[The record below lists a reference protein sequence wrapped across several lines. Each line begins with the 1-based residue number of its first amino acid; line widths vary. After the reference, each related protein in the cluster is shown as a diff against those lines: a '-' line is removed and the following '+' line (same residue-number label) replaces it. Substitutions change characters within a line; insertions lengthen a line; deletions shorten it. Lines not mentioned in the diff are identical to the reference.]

1 MLRKKILVITGDTI
15 SKKMAGPAI
24 RAMEIS
30 KILSQHADVTL
41 VSTSAAEQLKV
52 GFPIVAARGRSL
64 KQLVSQAEVVVF
76 QGFVLA
82 QNPWLSRS
90 GKLLIAD
97 LYDPMHLEQLEDTA
111 ELSSESKLKAV
122 ANTVAVISDQLRK
135 ADHFIC
141 ATEKQRDLWL
151 GHLSAVGRVNPL
163 NYEQD
168 SSLRKLIDVVPFGIS
183 EDEPQQD
190 RHAIKGN
197 IPGISPEDKV
207 ILWGGGI
214 YNWFDPLTLIRSIE
228 LLSKKKPNVKL
239 FFMGVS
245 HPNPVFPEFA
255 MSRQAQQL
263 SAELGLTGNNVFFNQ
278 EWVDYE
284 DRVNFLLDSDLGVS
298 THFDHLET
306 AFSFRTRILDYLWAR
321 LPIVT
326 TEGDSF
332 GDYVSR
338 YSLGI
343 SVPPENHSA
352 LAEAIETLLFDEEIR
367 SLSINNIDTFRQ
379 DFVWSKATLPLL
391 NMCLNQDHAPDLTS
405 GLQSVP
411 HHFVKETW
419 LRGKIRGLFII
430 YRAGGFK
437 AVFSRFSSG
446 GTK

>member
-1 MLRKKILVITGDTI
+1 MVHKNIVVITGDTI
-15 SKKMAGPAI
+15 SAKMAGPAI

-30 KILSQHADVTL
+30 TILAQHADVTL
-41 VSTSAAEQLKV
+41 VSTSSAEQLNV
-52 GFPIVAARGRSL
+52 QFPIVSARGRLL
-64 KQLVSQAEVVVF
+64 KLLVSKADVIIF

-82 QNPWLSRS
+82 QNPWISKS

-111 ELSSESKLKAV
+111 QESSEKKVKAV

-151 GHLSAVGRVNPL
+151 GHLSALGRVNPL
-163 NYEQD
+163 TYHQD

-183 EDEPQQD
+183 EHDPVQS
-190 RHAIKGN
+190 RHAIKGE
-197 IPGISPEDKV
+197 IEGITLEDKV

-214 YNWFDPLTLIRSIE
+214 YNWFDPLTLIRAIE
-228 LLSKKKPNVKL
+228 MLSKKRPNVKL
-239 FFMGVS
+239 FYLGVS

-263 SAELGLTGNNVFFNQ
+263 SNELGLTDKNVFFNQ
-278 EWVDYE
+278 DWVDYE
-284 DRVNFLLDSDLGVS
+284 DRVNYLLDADLGVS

-332 GDYVSR
+332 GDYVTR
-338 YSLGI
+338 HSLGI
-343 SVPPENHSA
+343 SVPPEDQLA
-352 LAEAIETLLFDEEIR
+352 LADALETLLFDEEVR
-367 SLSINNIDTFRQ
+367 TKSIQQVIEFRNE
-379 DFVWSKATLPLL
+379 FVWSKATLPLL
-391 NMCLNQDHAPDLTS
+391 TMCLNQDHAPDLVV
-405 GLQSVP
+405 GLQP
-411 HHFVKETW
+411 IPRKFVKETW
-419 LRGKIRGLFII
+419 LRGKIRGLFIVF
-430 YRAGGFK
+430 REGGIK
-437 AVFSRFSSG
+437 AVLSRISKG
-446 GTK
+446 E

>member
-1 MLRKKILVITGDTI
+1 
-15 SKKMAGPAI
+15 MAGPAI

-30 KILSQHADVTL
+30 KILAQHAEVTL
-41 VSTSAAEQLKV
+41 VSTSAAQQLDV
-52 GFPIVAARGRSL
+52 EFPIVAARGRSL
-64 KQLVSQAEVVVF
+64 KQLVAQAEVVVF

-82 QNPWLSRS
+82 QNPWISRS

-111 ELSSESKLKAV
+111 QLSSEMKVKAV

-151 GHLSAVGRVNPL
+151 GHLSALGRVNPL
-163 NYEQD
+163 TYEQD

-183 EDEPQQD
+183 EQNPMQS
-190 RHAIKGN
+190 RHAIKGA
-197 IPGISPEDKV
+197 ITGISPEDKV

-214 YNWFDPLTLIRSIE
+214 YNWFDPLTLIRSME
-228 LLSKKKPNVKL
+228 LLSSKRPNVKL
-239 FFMGVS
+239 FFLGVS
-245 HPNPVFPEFA
+245 HPNPVFPEFS
-255 MSRQAQQL
+255 MSRQAQEL
-263 SAELGLTGNNVFFNQ
+263 SEELGLTGKSVFFNQ

-284 DRVNFLLDSDLGVS
+284 DRVNYLLDSDLGVS

-343 SVPPENHSA
+343 SVPPEDYLA
-352 LAEAIETLLFDEEIR
+352 LAEALETLLFDEEFR
-367 SLSINNIDTFRQ
+367 SISIENLDAFRQ

-391 NMCLNQDHAPDLTS
+391 NMCLNQDHAPDLSS
-405 GLQSVP
+405 GLQPVP
-411 HHFVKETW
+411 HRFAKETW
-419 LRGKIRGLFII
+419 LRGKIRGLII
-430 YRAGGFK
+430 VFRSGGFK
-437 AVFSRFSSG
+437 AVLSRFSSG
-446 GTK
+446 DTK